1 MNNKVIIFTDLDGSL
16 LDRKKFHFGI
26 AKQYIHELIAR
37 GILLIPNTSKT
48 EEEIKSFLKELNIK
62 IPFISENGSAIH
74 NINLIKKTLPKKIT
88 LARPKKII
96 YKIFNKNIDKSI
108 IEKCDFV
115 FKMTKKNQTKVLG
128 LKGKK
133 LEASLQRKFT
143 FPFVF
148 KGSSKQKQILLNNS
162 NKLGISFQDGGRVIN
177 LGDKV
182 TKGLALKK
190 IVKLLKQN
198 EKKKLSTIAVGD
210 SINDISMLNYSNY
223 PCIISNR
230 SIKIKN
236 KNTLFTN
243 KPAPMGWITI
253 VKKAMNKIEIRN

>member
-74 NINLIKKTLPKKIT
+74 NINLIKKTLLT
-88 LARPKKII
+88 QARPKKII

-190 IVKLLKQN
+190 AIKKLYF

-210 SINDISMLNYSNY
+210 SINDQHVKLFKLSMHNF
-223 PCIISNR
+223 
-230 SIKIKN
+230 K
-236 KNTLFTN
+236 
-243 KPAPMGWITI
+243 
-253 VKKAMNKIEIRN
+253 